1 MKILRSKLIAVV
13 FSLFLQILPICKVAS
28 TQLLNPATASI
39 VIRLVMFSAAMLGAV
54 DAVSGASTIITS
66 PITAR
71 GTNGVS
77 FLYTITTGPLP
88 ADTWYAT
95 NLPPGLSVGL
105 NTGKITGTPTVTG
118 VWLVNL
124 VASEANI
131 PDRTTRTNLTITI
144 VDYTPLIVTNP
155 PSITTNVNSSVTM
168 SVTANGAAP
177 LAYQWKLNGTS
188 IANAT
193 NRTYTFTAT
202 ALTAGSYTCFV
213 TNNFGNITSA
223 AGILTISAIP
233 TITKQPVTQTAVSGS
248 SVTFSVNYTGVPTPT
263 FQWKKNNVNITGATA
278 SSLALNNVTMADAGK
293 YSVTLVNMAGTV
305 TSSQATLSILDPPV
319 ITLQPISQTVLLG
332 SPVSFTSAATGSP
345 APTFQ
350 WQLNGIDILDAIN
363 PNYDILSAQISDAGD
378 YTVTAS
384 SLVGSAVSQV
394 ATLNV
399 VYPPVITSDIV
410 DLAVNVG
417 DPISM
422 TFGVDANPLPVYQ
435 WFKNNA
441 QIQNQTNN
449 TFSILSSMVSDVGSY
464 YCIASNAWGS
474 ATSYVATVS
483 IQQAPVVTLQPI
495 SKSVYTG
502 DSVTFSCSGTG
513 IPAPTYQWY
522 KNGVIINGATSPSF
536 TIIGV
541 SSQDI
546 GSYNAI
552 ISNPLGSVT
561 TLSATLDVQVS
572 VSITSQPSD
581 IVTILGSVTN
591 LSVGASGN
599 LLTYQWYKDNLLILN
614 QTNSSI
620 LFNPIGTNDQGDYF
634 AVVSSSGQS
643 LSLTSSVAHVEVQY
657 SPIIAVG
664 PSAWSVSVGYPV
676 QFSVSVLANPA
687 PTYQWYKDGLIIPNE
702 TNSTF
707 NISSSTLADIGLY
720 SVVASNIIGS
730 SIGGPASL
738 QVFNATPPTILT
750 QPKGGFRLIGQSF
763 SFSVSAT
770 GPDLQYQWRFKGLDL
785 LNQTNSSLS
794 LSNLTLFDCGI
805 YNVVVYNA
813 YGSQKSYDAALIV
826 NEAAVI
832 LTQPSSTYGN
842 PGDNV
847 SFTVLAEGLPQPVYQ
862 WKFNGIDIIDQT
874 NNILFLNNIQLS
886 SAGSYTVLVSNNL
899 GFEESIP
906 AILTVGKPPIITTQP
921 VSATNIV
928 GQTRSLSV
936 VATGIPTPT
945 YQWRKNGL
953 DITGQTNSILTLSN
967 LTTNDEANYS
977 VFVVNG
983 VGSVI
988 SDTVHLTVGQP
999 PIITVQPVNLIVKK
1013 GDATTFSVTAIGT
1026 PILYYQWFKDGV
1038 GTTNFGPSFSL
1049 INVTTNSAGNY
1060 YVVITNAYGTLQ
1072 SSTINLNVLEGPT
1085 IITQPVSITSRYT
1098 SNVTFSVTA
1107 IGNPS
1112 PSYQWKK
1119 GGVNIVGATSNV
1131 LQLNNLKIE
1140 DQGDYSVSVA
1150 NIVSTI
1156 LSSSA
1161 HLTVNPNEGQ
1171 IILSSLNIC
1180 VDGTIALFDVAG
1192 PPFTVVQVQASVDLA
1207 SWVTIGALKLDKDGR
1222 GAYGDQGIQNFSHRM
1237 YKVIY

>member
-39 VIRLVMFSAAMLGAV
+39 VIRLVMFSAAMLGSV
-54 DAVSGASTIITS
+54 DAVSGASTVITS
-66 PITAR
+66 PTTAR

-77 FLYTITTGPLP
+77 FLYTITTGPLT

-105 NTGKITGTPTVTG
+105 NTGKITGIPNTTG

-177 LAYQWKLNGTS
+177 LVYQWRLNGTS

-193 NRTYTFTAT
+193 NRTYTFVAT

-223 AGILTISAIP
+223 AGVLTISAIP
-233 TITKQPVTQTAVSGS
+233 TITKQPTTQTAVSGS
-248 SVTFSVNYTGVPTPT
+248 SVAFSVNFTGVPSPT
-263 FQWKKNNVNITGATA
+263 FQWKKNNVNIAGATA
-278 SSLALNNVTMADAGK
+278 SSLTLNNVTVADAGK

-319 ITLQPISQTVLLG
+319 ITLQPVSKTVLLG
-332 SPVSFTSAATGSP
+332 TPVSFTSAATGSP

-384 SLVGSAVSQV
+384 SLVGSAVSQI
-394 ATLNV
+394 ATLTV
-399 VYPPVITSDIV
+399 VYPPVITSDIT
-410 DLAVNVG
+410 DLAINVG

-422 TFGVDANPLPVYQ
+422 TLGADANPLPTYQ
-435 WFKNNA
+435 WFKDNVK
-441 QIQNQTNN
+441 IQNETNN
-449 TFSILSSMVSDVGSY
+449 TFSILSSMVSDAGNY

-474 ATSYVATVS
+474 ATSHVAVVS
-483 IQQAPVVTLQPI
+483 IQQAPVVTLQPVN
-495 SKSVYTG
+495 KSAYTG

-513 IPAPTYQWY
+513 IPTPTYQWY
-522 KNGVIINGATSPSF
+522 KNGVIIIGATSPSL
-536 TIIGV
+536 TIVGV
-541 SSQDI
+541 SAQDA

-552 ISNPLGSVT
+552 ISNSLGSIA
-561 TLSATLDVQVS
+561 TLSVTLNVQVL
-572 VSITSQPSD
+572 VNITNQPFD
-581 IVTILGSVTN
+581 ILAIAGSVTN
-591 LSVGASGN
+591 LSVGAIGN
-599 LLTYQWYKDNLLILN
+599 SLTYQWYKDNVLVSN

-620 LFNPIGTNDQGDYF
+620 VFNPIGTNDQGNYF
-634 AVVSSSGQS
+634 AVVGSSA

-657 SPIIAVG
+657 SPIIVTA
-664 PSAWSVSVGYPV
+664 PSDLSVSVGSLV
-676 QFSVSVLANPA
+676 QFSVSTLANPA
-687 PTYQWYKDGLIIPNE
+687 PTYQWYKDGVIIPNE

-707 NISSSTLADIGLY
+707 NISSSTLADNGLY
-720 SVVASNIIGS
+720 SVVASNVVGS
-730 SIGGPASL
+730 SVGGPASL
-738 QVFNATPPTILT
+738 QVLNPTPPSITT

-763 SFSVSAT
+763 TLSVSAT
-770 GPDLQYQWRFKGLDL
+770 GPDLQYQWQFKGLDL

-805 YNVVVYNA
+805 YNVIVYNA

-832 LTQPSSTYGN
+832 LAQPSSVYGN

-862 WKFNGIDIIDQT
+862 WRFNGIDIVDQT
-874 NNILFLNNIQLS
+874 NNILSLNNIQLS
-886 SAGSYTVLVSNNL
+886 NAGSYTVLVSNNL

-906 AILTVGKPPIITTQP
+906 ALLTVGKPPIITTQP
-921 VSATNIV
+921 VSATNTV

-936 VATGIPTPT
+936 VATGIPSPT
-945 YQWRKNGL
+945 YQWRKNGF
-953 DITGQTNSILTLSN
+953 DIAGQTNSVLTLSN

-1013 GDATTFSVTAIGT
+1013 GDTTTISVTATGT
-1026 PILYYQWFKDGV
+1026 PTLYYQWFKDGV
-1038 GTTNFGPSFSL
+1038 GTSHFGPSFSL
-1049 INVTTNSAGNY
+1049 INITTNSAGNY
-1060 YVVITNAYGTLQ
+1060 YVVITNAYGVLQ

-1085 IITQPVSITSRYT
+1085 ILTQPVSVVSRYT

-1119 GGVNIVGATSNV
+1119 GGVNIPGATSNV

-1150 NIVSTI
+1150 NVVSTV

-1171 IILSSLNIC
+1171 IVLSSLNIC
-1180 VDGTIALFDVAG
+1180 VDGTIALFDVNG
-1192 PPFTVVQVQASVDLA
+1192 PPFAIVQVQASVDLA
-1207 SWVTIGALKLDKDGR
+1207 SWVTIGALKLDKDGK